1 MGTLLETA
9 YSNYLT
15 QVVSEITIE
24 DFKNQLITDDA
35 FDAEWSNGCTR
46 TLTFD
51 ERYYLGEPIEEVRVA
66 KVQKYGEGY
75 ITVVLNNFKI
85 PKRDIIIQN

>member
-1 MGTLLETA
+1 MRTLLETA

-24 DFKNQLITDDA
+24 DFKNKLITDDT
-35 FDAEWSNGCTR
+35 FDSEWSNGCTR

-51 ERYYLGEPIEEVRVA
+51 ERYTLGEPLEDVRFA

-75 ITVVLNNFKI
+75 ITVVLNDFNI
-85 PKRDIIIQN
+85 PKRDIIN

>member
-24 DFKNQLITDDA
+24 EFKNQLITDDA

-51 ERYYLGEPIEEVRVA
+51 ERYSLAEEIESVRFA
-66 KVQKYGEGY
+66 KTQKYGELY
-75 ITVVLNNFKI
+75 IAIELNNLNI
-85 PKRDIIIQN
+85 PKRDIII

>member
-1 MGTLLETA
+1 MRTLLETA

-24 DFKNQLITDDA
+24 DFKNKLITDDV
-35 FDAEWSNGCTR
+35 FDTEWSNGCTR

-51 ERYYLGEPIEEVRVA
+51 ERYALGESIEDVRVA
-66 KVQKYGEGY
+66 KVQKYGEAY
-75 ITVVLNNFKI
+75 ITVSLNEFNI
-85 PKRDIIIQN
+85 PKRDIVV

>member
-1 MGTLLETA
+1 M
-9 YSNYLT
+9 
-15 QVVSEITIE
+15 SEITIE
-24 DFKNQLITDDA
+24 GFKNLLITDDA

-51 ERYYLGEPIEEVRVA
+51 ERYTLGEPIEDVRVA
-66 KVQKYGEGY
+66 KVQKYGVGY
-75 ITVVLNNFKI
+75 ITVVLNDFNI

>member
-24 DFKNQLITDDA
+24 EFKNQLITDDA

-51 ERYYLGEPIEEVRVA
+51 ERYTLAEEIESVRFA
-66 KVQKYGEGY
+66 KTQKYGELY
-75 ITVVLNNFKI
+75 ISIELNNLNI
-85 PKRDIIIQN
+85 PKRDIII

>member
-15 QVVSEITIE
+15 QVESNMTIE
-24 DFKNQLITDDA
+24 EFKYQLTIDDA

-46 TLTFD
+46 NLTFD
-51 ERYYLGEPIEEVRVA
+51 ERYTLGESIEEVRIA
-66 KVQKYGEGY
+66 KVQKYGEAY
-75 ITVVLNNFKI
+75 ITVSLNYFNI
-85 PKRDIIIQN
+85 PKRDIIV

>member
-24 DFKNQLITDDA
+24 EFKNQLITDDA

-51 ERYYLGEPIEEVRVA
+51 ERYTLGEPIEDVRVA
-66 KVQKYGEGY
+66 KVQKYGEAY
-75 ITVVLNNFKI
+75 MTVVLNNFNI
-85 PKRDIIIQN
+85 PKRDIVV

>member
-15 QVVSEITIE
+15 QVVSDITIE
-24 DFKNQLITDDA
+24 EFKNLLITDDA

-51 ERYYLGEPIEEVRVA
+51 ERYTLGEPIEDVRVA

-75 ITVVLNNFKI
+75 ITVVLNDFNI
-85 PKRDIIIQN
+85 PKRDIII

>member
-15 QVVSEITIE
+15 QVVSDITIE

-51 ERYYLGEPIEEVRVA
+51 ERYTLGEPIEDVRVA

-75 ITVVLNNFKI
+75 ITVVLNDFNI
-85 PKRDIIIQN
+85 PKRDIVV

>member
-15 QVVSEITIE
+15 QVVSDITI
-24 DFKNQLITDDA
+24 DNFKNLLITDDA

-51 ERYYLGEPIEEVRVA
+51 ERYTLAEEIESVRFA
-66 KVQKYGEGY
+66 KTQKYGELY
-75 ITVVLNNFKI
+75 ITIELNNLNI
-85 PKRDIIIQN
+85 PKRDIVV

>member
-24 DFKNQLITDDA
+24 VFKNKLITDDT
-35 FDAEWSNGCTR
+35 FDSEWSNGCTR

-51 ERYYLGEPIEEVRVA
+51 ERYVLGESLEDVRVA
-66 KVQKYGEGY
+66 KVQKYGDAF
-75 ITVVLNNFKI
+75 ITVVLNNFNI
-85 PKRDIIIQN
+85 PKRDIIN

>member
-15 QVVSEITIE
+15 QVESTLTIE
-24 DFKNQLITDDA
+24 EFKYKLTIDDT
-35 FDAEWSNGCTR
+35 FDSEWSNGCTR

-51 ERYYLGEPIEEVRVA
+51 ERYTIGESIEDVRVA
-66 KVQKYGEGY
+66 KVQKYGEAY
-75 ITVVLNNFKI
+75 ITVSLNEFNI
-85 PKRDIIIQN
+85 PKRDIIN

>member
-24 DFKNQLITDDA
+24 DFKNKLITDDA
-35 FDAEWSNGCTR
+35 FDTEWSNGCTR

-51 ERYYLGEPIEEVRVA
+51 ERYALGESIEDVRIA
-66 KVQKYGEGY
+66 KVQKYGETY
-75 ITVVLNNFKI
+75 ITISLNNFNI
-85 PKRDIIIQN
+85 PKRDIVV

>member
-15 QVVSEITIE
+15 QVVSDITIE
-24 DFKNQLITDDA
+24 EFKNLLITDDA

-51 ERYYLGEPIEEVRVA
+51 ERYTLGEPIEDVRVA

-75 ITVVLNNFKI
+75 ITVVLNDFNI
-85 PKRDIIIQN
+85 PKRDIVV

>member
-24 DFKNQLITDDA
+24 EFKNQLITDDV

-51 ERYYLGEPIEEVRVA
+51 ERYSLGEPIEDVRFA
-66 KVQKYGEGY
+66 KVQKYGEAY
-75 ITVVLNNFKI
+75 MTVVLNNFNI
-85 PKRDIIIQN
+85 PKRDIVV

>member
-15 QVVSEITIE
+15 QVVSDITIE

-51 ERYYLGEPIEEVRVA
+51 ERYSLGEPIEDVRFA
-66 KVQKYGEGY
+66 KVQKYGEAY
-75 ITVVLNNFKI
+75 MTVVLNNFNI
-85 PKRDIIIQN
+85 PKRDIVV

>member
-1 MGTLLETA
+1 MGTILETA

-24 DFKNQLITDDA
+24 EFKNQLITDDA

-51 ERYYLGEPIEEVRVA
+51 ERYSLSETIEEVRIA
-66 KVQKYGEGY
+66 KTQKYGDVY
-75 ITVVLNNFKI
+75 ITVVLNDFNI
-85 PKRDIIIQN
+85 PKRDILV

>member
-15 QVVSEITIE
+15 QVVSDITIE
-24 DFKNQLITDDA
+24 EFKNLLITDDA

-51 ERYYLGEPIEEVRVA
+51 ERYSLGEPIEDVRFA
-66 KVQKYGEGY
+66 KVQKYGEAY
-75 ITVVLNNFKI
+75 MTVVLNNFNI
-85 PKRDIIIQN
+85 PKRDIVV